1 MTESFLDNNEVVEMS
16 SAKVCRIL
24 RQRIQSGQLKPSER
38 LVRRTIANDL
48 DVSPIPVIEALYK
61 LEKEGLV
68 EHVPMQGARVK
79 RLTMEQVQND
89 LVLREAIESQCARIL
104 AALKLS
110 RSQIN
115 QLFAKADELDKMM
128 SRHEPNFQPGMK
140 AHAEFHLALAQQTGF
155 SILVEELRKVW
166 SRRFMQLAWIDSAL
180 APVPR
185 DWHRRLIKAIASHN
199 IQKADEAARLH
210 VCHKPAEQEL
220 VMRRLEKIVAKLQ
233 ADAQESA

>member
-1 MTESFLDNNEVVEMS
+1 MTDGFLDNNEMVEMS

-24 RQRIQSGQLKPSER
+24 KQRIQSGRLKPGER

-48 DVSPIPVIEALYK
+48 NVSPIPVIEALYK

-79 RLTMEQVQND
+79 RLTMEQVRND
-89 LVLREAIESQCARIL
+89 LVLREAIESQCARLL
-104 AALKLS
+104 AAAKPS
-110 RSQIN
+110 RSRIN
-115 QLFAKADELDKMM
+115 QLCAKADELDKMM
-128 SRHEPNFQPGMK
+128 SRHEPSFQPGMK

-155 SILVEELRKVW
+155 PILVEELRKVW

-180 APVPR
+180 VPVAR
-185 DWHRRLIKAIASHN
+185 DWHRRLIKAIASHD

-210 VCHKPAEQEL
+210 VCRNPAEHET
-220 VMRRLEKIVAKLQ
+220 VMHGLEKIVAKLQ
-233 ADAQESA
+233 ADIG